1 MNHNTIR
8 TMINLEDCNQSNFVS
23 FEHTLKKSLMH
34 IENVTLDRDSYE
46 TKMMLGSEMP
56 GIIPFTIRHQGENSV
71 LDYEISSLKPLHEH
85 FSIAGMAYR
94 QIAALIYAMDALLD
108 TMQSFLLSED
118 QVLLSPETI
127 FLDESGGYH
136 FVLLPAAHPS
146 FSESLSA
153 LLLFILN
160 HIDYAEDQ
168 AVITGYSLYH
178 TSVRNPYFRMDDLIR
193 IVDRK
198 PLLQEGM
205 LSPNTN
211 GSNMS
216 LGAAP
221 TDSSFRSEYLSF
233 GSSSGHSPIPS
244 SIDALSGMP
253 QDTYSSAPVLAS
265 DGIFRPENA
274 GLSSDKAPIQKE
286 VSSVPSYEE
295 PPVNRTL
302 RFDSDYGRRDLPD
315 PEADPDFLAE
325 AEDLSEEEPPEKL
338 FGFLDMPRRGR
349 KKSRK
354 KISAALPK
362 QTSQSLEKTLE
373 NRRTD
378 KALRTKVM
386 LGIILMILIPLL
398 VFLLKGPVLFH
409 KLLPVLIIVEI
420 GVTVI
425 MALDVLMSKL
435 PEEE

>member
-1 MNHNTIR
+1 MNHT
-8 TMINLEDCNQSNFVS
+8 TKHTLINIEDNSQSNFIS

-56 GIIPFTIRHQGENSV
+56 GIIPFVIRHQGECSV

-85 FSIAGMAYR
+85 FSIAGMAHK

-118 QVLLSPETI
+118 RVLLSPETI

-160 HIDYAEDQ
+160 HIDYTEDQ

-178 TSVRNPYFRMDDLIR
+178 TSVRNPYFRMDDLLR

-198 PLLQEGM
+198 PLLKE
-205 LSPNTN
+205 
-211 GSNMS
+211 
-216 LGAAP
+216 
-221 TDSSFRSEYLSF
+221 
-233 GSSSGHSPIPS
+233 
-244 SIDALSGMP
+244 
-253 QDTYSSAPVLAS
+253 DTTATK
-265 DGIFRPENA
+265 DIFRPENA
-274 GLSSDKAPIQKE
+274 GLKADNTSLLREAPVDYSPSVKELPFEVKASDHSPVKE
-286 VSSVPSYEE
+286 QQDY
-295 PPVNRTL
+295 RTL

-315 PEADPDFLAE
+315 PEADPDFLPE
-325 AEDLSEEEPPEKL
+325 AEDLSPEEQPEKL
-338 FGFLDMPRRGR
+338 FGFLDVPRKGR
-349 KKSRK
+349 NKSRK
-354 KISAALPK
+354 KRNETLQEEQA
-362 QTSQSLEKTLE
+362 SQSLKKTVEKGKA
-373 NRRTD
+373 D
-378 KALRTKVM
+378 KVLRNKVM

-398 VFLLKGPVLFH
+398 VFLLKGPILFH
-409 KLLPVLIIVEI
+409 KLLPVLIIVEV